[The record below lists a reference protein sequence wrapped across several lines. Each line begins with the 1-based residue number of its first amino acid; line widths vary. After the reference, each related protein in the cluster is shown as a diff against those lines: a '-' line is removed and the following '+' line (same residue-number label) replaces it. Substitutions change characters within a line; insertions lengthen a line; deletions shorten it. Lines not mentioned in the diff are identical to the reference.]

1 MHWAYPFGML
11 HLETQ
16 LPYYEE
22 AQARERG
29 ARSQRET
36 EIPG

>member
-1 MHWAYPFGML
+1 MHWAFPFGML

-22 AQARERG
+22 AQTKETEG
-29 ARSQRET
+29 RSQR
-36 EIPG
+36 